1 METTLSNEEPK
12 EAGTQEGL
20 RRQACRRSH
29 FCPGLGLA
37 LLGHPLLG
45 MLGIVAALLPA
56 LAILYLTFASGA
68 PALWLFIAG
77 LLVYLV
83 FYALE
88 QFLCGRIAIR
98 PEGQQNVLA
107 RKPINVCVGAYL
119 VYVAA
124 LCIGLFN
131 LGVKQLQGQGMTP
144 TVLPGER
151 FLYRKYIYPEDLRAG
166 HLVLFQTAADS
177 GWGQGGDEVLGRIL
191 AVPGDRLA
199 IAAGHYVVNGKQEA
213 AVAPVGAYRPRLEIP
228 QAPATLIVPP
238 NCYFIVQD
246 NAQDSLDSRILSWA
260 RKPDLIATRA
270 LLLSRR
276 EFGKELE

>member
-1 METTLSNEEPK
+1 
-12 EAGTQEGL
+12 
-20 RRQACRRSH
+20 
-29 FCPGLGLA
+29 LA

-45 MLGIVAALLPA
+45 MVGLVAALLPA
-56 LAILYLTFASGA
+56 LAILYLTFASGT
-68 PALWLFIAG
+68 PALWIFIAT
-77 LLVYLV
+77 LLVTLV

-88 QFLCGRIAIR
+88 QFLCGRISMR
-98 PEGQQNVLA
+98 PEGQQSFLA

-119 VYVAA
+119 AYLVA

-131 LGVKQLQGQGMTP
+131 VGVKQLQGQGMAP

-151 FLYRKYIYPEDLRAG
+151 FLYRKYVYPEDLRAG
-166 HLVLFQTAADS
+166 HLVLFQTSADS
-177 GWGQGGDEVLGRIL
+177 GWGHGGDEVLGRIL

-199 IAAGHYVVNGKQEA
+199 IAAGHYLVNGKQEA
-213 AVAPVGAYRPRLEIP
+213 AVAPVGAYRPKLEIP
-228 QAPATLIVPP
+228 LAPATLTVPP

-246 NAQDSLDSRILSWA
+246 NAQDSFDSRVLSWA

-276 EFGKELE
+276 DFGKELE